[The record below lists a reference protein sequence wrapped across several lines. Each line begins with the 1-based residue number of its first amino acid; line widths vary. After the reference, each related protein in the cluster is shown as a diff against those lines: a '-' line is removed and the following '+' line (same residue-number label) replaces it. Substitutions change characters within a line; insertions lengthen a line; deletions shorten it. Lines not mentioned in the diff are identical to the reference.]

1 MTVAHVADR
10 AEVAEIIARDP
21 VTRSVGEDGTE
32 QITGIRHYRRVFQRN
47 IPVYDSRTEAAPESD
62 RGG

>member
-1 MTVAHVADR
+1 MDGRIFEMTVAHVADR

-32 QITGIRHYRRVFQRN
+32 QITGIRHYRRVFQQYPRL
-47 IPVYDSRTEAAPESD
+47 
-62 RGG
+62 